1 MPGVIWTSEDDWR
14 NARAESGVIHRA
26 FGDRVGAEIAMGTD
40 LLPQGPVDWFGMG
53 TSGPLAGNMPEA
65 SVYDAT
71 ANKTFVVW
79 VGRLTRA
86 YITYYDHAL
95 GAWGPNVEISTF
107 KLTDDDHGAPSICQ
121 DASGYLHVFFGTHN
135 TAAKYSISTSPRD
148 ISAWTAQ
155 TDVAGN
161 WTYQQPFVVG
171 GNIWLI
177 GREEPSLGSTY
188 NLTAL
193 RSNGV
198 ATGHTWQ
205 SLIPLYSPSG
215 MMAYPSD
222 YWVVGDDIH
231 VTWWRRDNLSDP
243 NGHHIYYAVYETDTG
258 LLKTAAGTT
267 HGALPISEA
276 TANANYRAFDSG
288 TQDANAP
295 TLWLDSGGL
304 PHIAY
309 VHNNGT
315 TVDVYH
321 TRWTGSAWTTPVSL
335 ATGARLWNAPA
346 VAVASDTSAQAYWK
360 VAAATAIKKTTWN
373 PSNDTGMTT
382 VTWFTNSDWAPNGV
396 KNLGLLGLND
406 AHADLWM
413 MVFEADDGNWTGE
426 HLRVAAYG
434 DSGFL
439 EAPAWRQD
447 AMLALPLNEDAGATT
462 LTDHGG
468 HAQHATNNGLV
479 MGVAGLMGLTGAQ
492 FASGR
497 EADVPHSALHWL
509 FGGPCVVRFWGSGLT
524 GAVVAKGRPA
534 NSDLRYYI
542 SVNAAAQ
549 SIRVINKV
557 DATFL
562 TAASNTGLTITGPQ
576 LYEISWDG
584 TGTLSFFKS
593 GSAVGTSTAIS
604 LAKFTAKTPTTALH
618 IGYWYGSGSNAATKF
633 YGDGVCQGLVM
644 IPRYQSTLAE
654 HQAFWAAL
662 TAGSFTSAWR
672 LAT

>member
-26 FGDRVGAEIAMGTD
+26 FGDRVGTEIAMGTD

-53 TSGPLAGNMPEA
+53 TSGPLVPIMSESA
-65 SVYDAT
+65 VYDAT

-79 VGRLTRA
+79 LGRLTRA

-95 GAWGPNVEISTF
+95 GVWGPNVEISTF

-135 TAAKYSISTSPRD
+135 NAAKYSISTSPRD

-161 WTYQQPFVVG
+161 WTYQQPFVIG

-177 GREEPSLGSTY
+177 GRENPSLGTTY
-188 NLTAL
+188 NLTVV

-205 SLIPLYSPSG
+205 SLIPLYSPTG
-215 MMAYPSD
+215 KMAYPSD

-231 VTWWRRDNLSDP
+231 VTWWRRDNLSDT
-243 NGHHIYYAVYETDTG
+243 NGRHIYYAVYETDTG
-258 LLKTAAGTT
+258 LFKTAAGTT

-276 TANANYRAFDSG
+276 TADANYRVFDSG
-288 TQDANAP
+288 TQDTNAP

-304 PHIAY
+304 PHIAFI
-309 VHNNGT
+309 HNNGT
-315 TVDVYH
+315 TIDLYH
-321 TRWTGSAWTTPVSL
+321 TRWNGSAWTTPVSL
-335 ATGARLWNAPA
+335 ATGARLWGNPA
-346 VAVASDTSAQAYWK
+346 AIVASDTSADLYWK
-360 VAAATAIKKTTWN
+360 HSDAVTIRKTTFN
-373 PSNDTGMTT
+373 PSNDTSVSTA
-382 VTWFTNSDWAPNGV
+382 TWLTNSDWAPNGV
-396 KNLGLLGLND
+396 RDLGAPIAHRN
-406 AHADLWM
+406 AHADLRLLVSEERNEVW
-413 MVFEADDGNWTGE
+413 WYE

-439 EAPAWRQD
+439 QAPAWRQD
-447 AMLALPLNEDAGATT
+447 ALLALPFNEDAGATT
-462 LTDHGG
+462 LVDYGG
-468 HAQHATNNGLV
+468 HGQNVTNNGVV

-497 EADVPHSALHWL
+497 EADVPHAGVQWL
-509 FGGPCVVRFWGSGLT
+509 FAEPCVIRFWGVNLV
-524 GAVVAKGRPA
+524 GAIVAKGRPA
-534 NSDLRYYI
+534 NSDLRY
-542 SVNAAAQ
+542 A
-549 SIRVINKV
+549 IRVLSDRLRVTNKV
-557 DATFL
+557 DASFL
-562 TAASNTGLTITGPQ
+562 SADSTTGLTTSGPQ
-576 LYEISWDG
+576 LFEVSWDG
-584 TGTLSFFKS
+584 AGTLSFFKS

-618 IGYWYGSGSNAATKF
+618 IGYFYSSGSNAATKEHAT
-633 YGDGVCQGLVM
+633 GVGQGLVM

-654 HQAFWAAL
+654 HQAFWNTL